1 MATQGQFQVGY
12 TSGLGYIALAA
23 LIFGRWRPSGAVV
36 ASIIFGLT
44 VYLSYEL
51 VTYQVPISLYFL
63 QMIPY
68 LITSASSPGL
78 SDAFARP
85 RPTASPTCATSRTR
99 PVRRRP
105 VRRLPW
111 RSPRLAGAS
120 PWRRAPK

>member
-1 MATQGQFQVGY
+1 
-12 TSGLGYIALAA
+12 LAA

-68 LITSASSPGL
+68 LITIGVVAGL
-78 SDAFARP
+78 IGRVRP
-85 RPTASPTCATSRTR
+85 PAADGQPYLRD
-99 PVRRRP
+99 
-105 VRRLPW
+105 
-111 RSPRLAGAS
+111 
-120 PWRRAPK
+120 